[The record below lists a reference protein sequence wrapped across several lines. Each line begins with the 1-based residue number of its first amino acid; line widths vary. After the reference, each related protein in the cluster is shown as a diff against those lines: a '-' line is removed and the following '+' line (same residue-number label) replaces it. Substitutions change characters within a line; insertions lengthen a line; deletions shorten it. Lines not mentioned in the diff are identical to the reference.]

1 MQLFNNQQIRCCGG
15 AGESRGRKCLKT
27 TEIYRDME
35 KGKTNNPKGRPKGKP
50 NKITADVR
58 QWLAELIDGNR
69 AQVKKDL
76 KKLSP
81 KDRLQII
88 EKFMQYVVPKQ
99 QATTL
104 EIDYSKMTE
113 EQLNNIINTLSNSII
128 DNGD

>member
-1 MQLFNNQQIRCCGG
+1 
-15 AGESRGRKCLKT
+15 
-27 TEIYRDME
+27 ME
-35 KGKTNNPKGRPKGKP
+35 KGKTNNPNGRPKGKP

-69 AQVKKDL
+69 AQIKKDL
-76 KKLSP
+76 KKVSP
-81 KDRLQII
+81 KDRLKML

-104 EIDYSKMTE
+104 EVDYSKMSD
-113 EQLNNIINTLSNSII
+113 EQLNNIINAMASKLL

>member
-1 MQLFNNQQIRCCGG
+1 
-15 AGESRGRKCLKT
+15 
-27 TEIYRDME
+27 ME

-81 KDRLQII
+81 KDRLKII